1 VAAHVAWSQPR
12 KEGVAHEVRS
22 PTKESVHRVVARSS
36 VPGEPRCEEL
46 DDGLHRVLGDIQ
58 GRLIE
63 RNGNKSRSRA
73 LNKEVVPQDS
83 FVNEQAMTDD
93 DLVLR
98 AKSDRSAF
106 GLLYDRYF
114 PVLTRYCMRRLLDRT
129 VTEDVVSD
137 VFLTLASKLQ
147 AFPGRTETDF
157 RCWLFRIAS
166 NAVNAH
172 LRQSRRRKELW
183 KSAVRCRQ
191 ESRSDAGP
199 SRPTWETL
207 DWPIVCQALLE
218 LEERDQTILTLRF
231 FAGCSYEEIA
241 EVVDSTPGAVRTA
254 LCRTL
259 SRLRDKFDPSSST
272 DEALGT
278 FSKD

>member
-1 VAAHVAWSQPR
+1 
-12 KEGVAHEVRS
+12 
-22 PTKESVHRVVARSS
+22 
-36 VPGEPRCEEL
+36 
-46 DDGLHRVLGDIQ
+46 
-58 GRLIE
+58 
-63 RNGNKSRSRA
+63 
-73 LNKEVVPQDS
+73 
-83 FVNEQAMTDD
+83 MTDD

-106 GLLYDRYF
+106 GLLYDRYL

-137 VFLTLASKLQ
+137 VFLTLASKLR

-183 KSAVRCRQ
+183 RSVVRCRQ
-191 ESRSDAGP
+191 ESRSGARA

-207 DWPIVCQALLE
+207 DWPVVRQALLE

-231 FAGCSYEEIA
+231 FAGLSHEEIA

-254 LCRTL
+254 LSRTL
-259 SRLRDKFDPSSST
+259 SRLRDKFNPSSST